1 MLSKRNAKP
10 CWYLVLNS
18 WTYALQCNGSSTM
31 NKAFFS
37 SFHLSL
43 FIGLMI
49 REPSLLRK
57 EGSLWKLKRYSF
69 SFWKE
74 MKTRG
79 SIQLYLHFIR
89 KEWCS
94 SGPFTHEPG
103 VELDNHMWT
112 RDRGLQWC
120 GMRSYAHSCVDGP
133 ATRRIL
139 IDPLSRNTCTCVL
152 SRNHWAFSMVIHL
165 HWNLMAP
172 SLLLP

>member
-1 MLSKRNAKP
+1 MHKT
-10 CWYLVLNS
+10 CWHLVLNS
-18 WTYALQCNGSSTM
+18 WTYALQYNGSSTT

-49 REPSLLRK
+49 REPSRLRK
-57 EGSLWKLKRYSF
+57 EGSLWKLKCYSF

-74 MKTRG
+74 MKTLG
-79 SIQLYLHFIR
+79 SIRLYLHLIR

-103 VELDNHMWT
+103 VELGNHMWT

-120 GMRSYAHSCVDGP
+120 GMRSYAHSCGDEP

-139 IDPLSRNTCTCVL
+139 MDPLSRNTRTCML
-152 SRNHWAFSMVIHL
+152 NRNHWAFSMVKLL